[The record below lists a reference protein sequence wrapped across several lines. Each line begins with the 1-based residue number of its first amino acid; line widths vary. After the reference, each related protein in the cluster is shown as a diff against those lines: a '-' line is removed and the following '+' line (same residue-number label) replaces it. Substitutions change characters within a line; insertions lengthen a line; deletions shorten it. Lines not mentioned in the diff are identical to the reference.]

1 MSSMSLS
8 TSDLQALAL
17 STETLVVQAG
27 LSLMCVSTPGSAGA
41 SAVEFSGLF
50 GRWGRG
56 SGAGFQMSLHVLSC
70 ELGDFALPSI

>member
-8 TSDLQALAL
+8 TSDLLA
-17 STETLVVQAG
+17 STKTLVVQAG
-27 LSLMCVSTPGSAGA
+27 LSLMCVSTPGSADA